1 MAGYG
6 QHSRGKPVLYKPTDF
21 GREQS
26 RSQTNTLGEA
36 KTDEKVIKR
45 IQKRLASCE
54 EEKSVKCESRN
65 TNLTLKRPD
74 KVTIATK
81 RSIDEDSSCI
91 QVETGRSNSTNW
103 EDKTPN
109 GVSDKDLGK
118 IKQLQ
123 EFMAKQQMSA
133 RENGKVDKEDKG
145 CNDNL
150 ERVSVISCK
159 DNKDS
164 KQSSKSKRHYLS
176 SKTAQR
182 TIRQDRQT
190 DTEKNRA
197 KTSNKKNKD
206 KVGTKIVKEKNSD
219 VSSGSGRK
227 KTNLVQKLDSQQNLD
242 RKGFG
247 RTHPHTVFSPHGVGF
262 PNDLAFLQMQYGVAG
277 PNSGED
283 KQSILGNPHNHVTD
297 YKKTKRDISK
307 SQRQSGAIK
316 SLPLPNKIS
325 SPEKSER
332 QKSLDFVKNFFD
344 TDPEVQYNRKHNA
357 EKRAVAARPS
367 TPGEHISPQVNDIS
381 ANKTAGINMKST
393 SNPSLNNAINQ
404 HTANINQQVVNLQN
418 TNTRSLLQNHTH
430 QYESNISLP
439 YSSTYH
445 ASTYHHVTDMPDV
458 NSLQLSGHTSAP
470 AARQSSFHQNQS
482 ALQQGITQ
490 ASLHHNVIATPNALY
505 TDVTHNQTPLH
516 HQHQQQ
522 QHEGASYQDMFSQM
536 NVPSTLST
544 GSNAYGVLQQQN
556 AISNTISS
564 TPVNGFSM
572 YSGYFPQGTHQHSHV
587 QHVEQH
593 IDPNLMTKIF
603 QTQTKSIAWQEAALN
618 KCGPIDSSQA
628 RSLIEQLINGTYECM
643 VCCETVKW
651 NNAVWSCCSCY
662 HIFHLN
668 CIRKWAR
675 SEAAAVKGNFICF
688 YSYFEI
694 FSNCKISIM
703 KISANY
709 IVSVS
714 AEDGMSYGK

>member
-6 QHSRGKPVLYKPTDF
+6 QHFRGRPILYKPTDF

-65 TNLTLKRPD
+65 INSTLKRPE
-74 KVTIATK
+74 KVTSTTE
-81 RSIDEDSSCI
+81 RSIDKDSSCLQFEI
-91 QVETGRSNSTNW
+91 GRSNSTNW
-103 EDKTPN
+103 DDKTPS

-123 EFMAKQQMSA
+123 QFMAKQQMIG
-133 RENGKVDKEDKG
+133 RENGKADKEDKG
-145 CNDNL
+145 CNNN
-150 ERVSVISCK
+150 VNGNSVISSK

-164 KQSSKSKRHYLS
+164 KQSSKSERQNLN

-182 TIRQDRQT
+182 ANKHGRQI
-190 DTEKNRA
+190 DTEKHRT
-197 KTSNKKNKD
+197 KSSNKKNKD
-206 KVGTKIVKEKNSD
+206 KVATKTVKETNSD
-219 VSSGSGRK
+219 VSSGNARE
-227 KTNLVQKLDSQQNLD
+227 KTNIQKLDSQQNLD

-247 RTHPHTVFSPHGVGF
+247 RTRPHTGFSPRGVEF
-262 PNDLAFLQMQYGVAG
+262 PNDLAFLQMQYAAASSSSRG
-277 PNSGED
+277 D
-283 KQSILGNPHNHVTD
+283 KQSILGNPHNRITD
-297 YKKTKRDISK
+297 YKKTKRDK
-307 SQRQSGAIK
+307 AKNQQQSGVIK
-316 SLPLPNKIS
+316 SLAPPNKIS

-357 EKRAVAARPS
+357 EKRAVAVRPS
-367 TPGEHISPQVNDIS
+367 TPVEQISPQVNDMS
-381 ANKTAGINMKST
+381 SKKTAGLNMQNT
-393 SNPSLNNAINQ
+393 SNPTVNNAINQ
-404 HTANINQQVVNLQN
+404 HTTNINQQVVKLQN
-418 TNTRSLLQNHTH
+418 SNTRSFLQNHIP
-430 QYESNISLP
+430 QYESNVSLP

-445 ASTYHHVTDMPDV
+445 ASTFHVTDIPNM
-458 NSLQLSGHTSAP
+458 NSLQLSGHASAP
-470 AARQSSFHQNQS
+470 AARQSSFHQSQS
-482 ALQQGITQ
+482 ALQQGMPQ
-490 ASLHHNVIATPNALY
+490 ASLHHNVIASGNTLY
-505 TDVTHNQTPLH
+505 TGVTHNQTPLH
-516 HQHQQQ
+516 NQHQHQQ
-522 QHEGASYQDMFSQM
+522 HEGTSYQDMFSQM
-536 NVPSTLST
+536 NAPSTLSS

-556 AISNTISS
+556 AINNTMNS

-572 YSGYFPQGTHQHSHV
+572 YSGYFPQGNHQHSHV

-593 IDPNLMTKIF
+593 LDPNVMTKIF
-603 QTQTKSIAWQEAALN
+603 QNQAKSIAWQETVLN

-651 NNAVWSCCSCY
+651 NNAVWSCSSCY

-675 SEAAAVKGNFICF
+675 SEAASVKGNFCICF
-688 YSYFEI
+688 YSQFRI
-694 FSNCKISIM
+694 ILNCKLSIM
-703 KISANY
+703 KFSAKY
-709 IVSVS
+709 ILSIFV
-714 AEDGMSYGK
+714 EDGRGYGK